1 MISSFFYPGVWWNN
15 RTVSLDAVDVVK
27 YKEYVFWNEES
38 SSYKQILPKNATNA
52 VYFYSS
58 SMLREQVR
66 YMHIKNIYCSPGRGI
81 ATADAQVRIWPDPI
95 KIIEEIPT
103 NVSYEHIIF
112 LYSEWGNVF
121 GHFLQDC
128 LSQLTWFPKRL
139 IDKSM
144 IIISFDI
151 NQSMPYL
158 KVFGIPKEKVIY
170 YQKSWFYAYNLYMAL
185 PTEAVNS
192 MNVYSFKKV
201 VKKLRK
207 RFKVDSIKAAK
218 YVVTNRKRRMSR
230 CIKNFSKLKA
240 ALKAALPNYQWEMI
254 KPINDNLGI
263 TARTIATFKCWVAPS
278 GSLFMNMLFMNLHGK
293 SGVVFVGSELADYP
307 NFGLANILGIWAIT
321 WTNQFPHHQ
330 KGGGE
335 VDIFYGV
342 RCIARICYA
351 LSTGKWPLEWKEDMI
366 PAFDF
371 QDMRKQMNEN
381 VSKLVEIK
389 VCNGSYVYLNES
401 SLIYI

>member
-1 MISSFFYPGVWWNN
+1 MSLRDDSERGEKKKKIKRTLHFIPKKFIIKITSRRNKAATKHRRQQKQLTYKLHLLSALVFFATYPCLKFTKNVMISSFFYPGVWWNN

-144 IIISFDI
+144 IMISFDI

-230 CIKNFSKLKA
+230 CIKKL
-240 ALKAALPNYQWEMI
+240 LKI
-254 KPINDNLGI
+254 
-263 TARTIATFKCWVAPS
+263 
-278 GSLFMNMLFMNLHGK
+278 
-293 SGVVFVGSELADYP
+293 
-307 NFGLANILGIWAIT
+307 
-321 WTNQFPHHQ
+321 
-330 KGGGE
+330 
-335 VDIFYGV
+335 
-342 RCIARICYA
+342 
-351 LSTGKWPLEWKEDMI
+351 
-366 PAFDF
+366 
-371 QDMRKQMNEN
+371 
-381 VSKLVEIK
+381 
-389 VCNGSYVYLNES
+389 ES
-401 SLIYI
+401 SIKSSPT